1 MNSKF
6 IWKYKEYDLK
16 KANKNLGFYQVSNLV
31 FNLNTELPVV
41 I

>member
-6 IWKYKEYDLK
+6 IWKYNEYDLK

-31 FNLNTELPVV
+31 FKASELPVV